1 MRKSRGSRSGASF
14 SKIQRVKTEV
24 EKNSRLIKAQ
34 IDQKKM
40 EEKSAYVPPKYIP
53 INSSDAGT
61 IMGSVDEGLQASTGV
76 LNQWSS
82 GVCACFDDPQSC
94 CLGTLCPCVLYGK
107 NAEFLGSGTASGSCT
122 THCLLWGLLAGVSCI
137 LTGGVLLVL
146 MPGCTIACCASQ
158 HRRALRE
165 KYNLP
170 EQPCNDYCTH
180 LCCHMCALCQE
191 NREIRRRP
199 AHSGSLIPAVSPPE
213 VQTMQ

>member
-1 MRKSRGSRSGASF
+1 
-14 SKIQRVKTEV
+14 
-24 EKNSRLIKAQ
+24 
-34 IDQKKM
+34 M
-40 EEKSAYVPPKYIP
+40 EDKSAYVPPKYIP
-53 INSSDAGT
+53 INSSDEVVT
-61 IMGSVDEGLQASTGV
+61 GSVDEGLQASRTV
-76 LNQWSS
+76 PEELNQWSS
-82 GVCACFDDPQSC
+82 GICACFDDPQSC

-107 NAEFLGSGTASGSCT
+107 NAEFLGSSTESVSCT
-122 THCLLWGLLAGVSCI
+122 THCLSWGLLAGVSCI

-191 NREIRRRP
+191 NREIRHRS
-199 AHSGSLIPAVSPPE
+199 AQSDSLNFSPPE